1 MYGAEC
7 FQCSMNAGDSDLYEL
22 SEDLF
27 VHMVVEVINLEN
39 KKLYQRLKVII

>member
-7 FQCSMNAGDSDLYEL
+7 FRCSMNAVDSDLDEL

-39 KKLYQRLKVII
+39 KKPYQRLKVII

>member
-7 FQCSMNAGDSDLYEL
+7 FQCSMNAADSDLDEL

-27 VHMVVEVINLEN
+27 AHMVLEVINLEN
-39 KKLYQRLKVII
+39 RKLYQRLKVII

>member
-7 FQCSMNAGDSDLYEL
+7 SQCSTNAVDSDQDEL

-27 VHMVVEVINLEN
+27 VLTGVRVIILKN
-39 KKLYQRLKVII
+39 KTPYQRLKAIE

>member
-1 MYGAEC
+1 
-7 FQCSMNAGDSDLYEL
+7 MNAGDSDLNEL

-39 KKLYQRLKVII
+39 RKLYQRLKVII

>member
-7 FQCSMNAGDSDLYEL
+7 FQCSMDAVDSDLHDL

-27 VHMVVEVINLEN
+27 AHMVVEVINLEN
-39 KKLYQRLKVII
+39 RKLYQRLKVII